1 MGEKRLHPID
11 VGHWCTSGCG
21 IITQSAVVQL
31 STSLWYERFNER
43 TAVFGFETVMSRDRY
58 G

>member
-1 MGEKRLHPID
+1 MGEKRLTSID

-31 STSLWYERFNER
+31 YTSLWYESLNER
-43 TAVFGFETVMSRDRY
+43 AVVFGFETVMSRDHY